1 MKFENQIIIA
11 FTMVDNSDIPKKSE
25 YDKMTLEEIKSMLY
39 TYEYGLSN
47 KSIKIKKKNP
57 IKTPGHIR
65 RNLND

>member
-47 KSIKIKKKNP
+47 KS
-57 IKTPGHIR
+57 GGF
-65 RNLND
+65 LDVED